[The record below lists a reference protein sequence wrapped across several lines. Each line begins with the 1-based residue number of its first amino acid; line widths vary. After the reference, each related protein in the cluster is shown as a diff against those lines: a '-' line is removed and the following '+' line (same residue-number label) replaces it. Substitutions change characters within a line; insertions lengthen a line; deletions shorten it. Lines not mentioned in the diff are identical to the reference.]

1 MSEDSA
7 GTDPG
12 QSASAQQV
20 PGQRVSGR
28 GGTGQ
33 EGNPQVDDGRGG
45 TGQEGD
51 RQVDAGHGDTG
62 QVDDRRDGTGRG
74 DTGQGDAERGDA
86 GGGDAVDMAVVQ
98 ERSWQTG
105 AGRHGPGGWDVPWP
119 ESPTAGTDAPG
130 RADLELAFAT
140 AMRRTGSLM
149 QLMGQAAA
157 DRIGINAT
165 DLNCLNIL
173 SFSGHMTAGELAR
186 ATGLTTASITGVIDR
201 LEEAGFVSR
210 QRDPHDRR
218 RVVVTIALDRAMR
231 DVASVFLPVLRD
243 WRELAARY
251 SDDELRLI
259 VDFYARMEQVFRNH
273 VARLR
278 TEGRDG

>member
-1 MSEDSA
+1 
-7 GTDPG
+7 
-12 QSASAQQV
+12 
-20 PGQRVSGR
+20 
-28 GGTGQ
+28 
-33 EGNPQVDDGRGG
+33 
-45 TGQEGD
+45 
-51 RQVDAGHGDTG
+51 
-62 QVDDRRDGTGRG
+62 
-74 DTGQGDAERGDA
+74 
-86 GGGDAVDMAVVQ
+86 MAVVQ
-98 ERSWQTG
+98 QRAWQTG
-105 AGRHGPGGWDVPWP
+105 AGQHGPGGWDVPWP
-119 ESPTAGTDAPG
+119 EPPAAGTATPG

-201 LEEAGFVSR
+201 LEEAGYVTR
-210 QRDPHDRR
+210 ERDPRDRR
-218 RVVVTIALDRAMR
+218 RVVVTLSLDKAMR
-231 DVASVFLPVLRD
+231 NVASVFLPVLRD
-243 WRELAARY
+243 WRELATGY

-273 VARLR
+273 LVRLR